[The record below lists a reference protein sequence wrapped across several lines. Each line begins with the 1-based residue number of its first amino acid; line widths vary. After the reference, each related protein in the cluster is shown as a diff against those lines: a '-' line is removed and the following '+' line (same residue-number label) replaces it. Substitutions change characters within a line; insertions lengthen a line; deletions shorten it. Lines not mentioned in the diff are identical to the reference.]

1 MDKLNILCGAS
12 LFSKVVIRKSRLKI
26 QFICDEN
33 LSKSGNFF
41 EGIEI
46 INYSTIEE
54 LLQHNEV
61 NMFLANRYASET
73 VKKLEKYFQNN
84 NFGLFG
90 FTSDDLSSYTKI
102 IDIFDYYKKCDLI
115 KKTIFSVGTSV
126 RFENLGNGKILIL
139 TMKKVGTISIRE
151 GLEKVFGEPQMHIHS
166 FNCNPTGLEKEI
178 MTPYLQEAIMKIRER
193 IKIGKELRVITS
205 VREPVSRNISFM
217 FYILPRLLGEYAYV
231 PNTLK
236 SKNAYTEIFEDMY
249 YKFINHD
256 YVLNWFDDEVYKY
269 LGINIYEYP
278 FDKEKGYSII
288 EKGNIKLLVLKL
300 EKLNECVQVIRQF
313 TGAKNFELAKENS
326 SNDYWYKPIYDNFK
340 KNFIPNREYLN
351 KLYGSKF
358 MQYFYSDNE
367 IEAFYKKWLRIL

>member
-1 MDKLNILCGAS
+1 MHH
-12 LFSKVVIRKSRLKI
+12 
-26 QFICDEN
+26 
-33 LSKSGNFF
+33 F
-41 EGIEI
+41 E
-46 INYSTIEE
+46 IEE
-54 LLQHNEV
+54 LLQNNEV
-61 NMFLANRYASET
+61 NLFLANRYVSGT
-73 VKKLEKYFQNN
+73 VKKLEQYFQNN

-115 KKTIFSVGTSV
+115 KNTIFSVGTSI
-126 RFENLGNGKILIL
+126 RFQNQDNEKILIL

-166 FNCNPTGLEKEI
+166 FNCNPSGLEKEI
-178 MTPYLQEAIMKIRER
+178 MTPYLQGTIMR
-193 IKIGKELRVITS
+193 IKESIKNGKELKVITS
-205 VREPVSRNISFM
+205 VREPVARNISLM
-217 FYILPRLLGEYAYV
+217 FYFLPRLLGEYAYV

-278 FDKEKGYSII
+278 FDKEKGYLII
-288 EKGNIKLLVLKL
+288 EKGNIKLLILKL

-313 TGAKNFELAKENS
+313 TGVEKFELAKENS
-326 SNDYWYKPIYDNFK
+326 SDDYWYKPIYDNFK
-340 KNFIPNREYLN
+340 KGFIPNREYLD
-351 KLYGSKF
+351 KLYESKF
-358 MQYFYSDNE
+358 MRYFYSENE